1 MHISF
6 NSYSQV
12 IMIFGCNELNKYNYY
27 IRNKNMKIDDIF
39 ESPIPDEWDKEM
51 FSRKT
56 TFAKMKKYVLDN
68 AAKLGTGSSRI
79 AVDIPYEGRDT
90 AFKVAINNK
99 GIAQNIEEIALL
111 NDYYVGGLEITIPV
125 IDYDTSD
132 KPKWIHMEK
141 AQKATDSFFI
151 KKYGRPLR
159 ELIRFSRKKLNTIQG
174 KRTSSF
180 YDIDGE
186 LTEEATL
193 FCDTVVDLCYNSEL
207 LIDDLSGVH
216 NWGIYEDRPVIIDL
230 GFTTTTRP
238 LYDKF

>member
-1 MHISF
+1 MIYLNHQSLTNGIKKCF
-6 NSYSQV
+6 QV
-12 IMIFGCNELNKYNYY
+12 KPHLQ
-27 IRNKNMKIDDIF
+27 
-39 ESPIPDEWDKEM
+39 
-51 FSRKT
+51 
-56 TFAKMKKYVLDN
+56 KMKKYVLDN

-111 NDYYVGGLEITIPV
+111 NDYYIRDLEITIPV

-141 AQKATDSFFI
+141 AQKAKDSFFK
-151 KKYGRPLR
+151 KKYGLPLDALMR
-159 ELIRFSRKKLNTIQG
+159 VCEKKLSTIQG
-174 KRTSSF
+174 TKLTMHHSL
-180 YDIDGE
+180 YDIGE
-186 LTEEATL
+186 LTEEATQ

-207 LIDDLSGVH
+207 LIYDLSVVQ

-230 GFTTTTRP
+230 GFTTTTMK
-238 LYDKF
+238 LYYK